1 MKKTLQRLLHLTLAA
16 AILLGAALPLPAAA
30 KPADPAPM
38 EVHFLDVGQGDC
50 TLVTCDGHAMLI
62 DTGDDTKGTAIQN
75 YLKKQKVKN
84 LDYLILTHP
93 DADHIG
99 GAPVVIT
106 KFEISKVFVS
116 NFEKDNNTYR
126 KLMQALDDKN
136 LRGITPAVESQY
148 KLGTAEFTILAPND
162 TYDTPNDS
170 SIALLLK
177 NGKNSFLFTGDAEA
191 TAEMDILAT
200 DIDISADV
208 YKVGH
213 HGSRSSTSKKFF
225 KAVDPDYAVISC
237 GEGNS
242 YGHPHAETLNTLRT
256 NGVAVYRTDEDGTII
271 ATADGKE
278 ISFNVPA
285 SETWK
290 AGEPTGSSAKNNAGG
305 KTSAAAQTAKT
316 GTGTKSSGSAPAAQ
330 SKNSTP
336 AVTPPA
342 TDKQTGGSTP
352 ASEKPAAETPA
363 PAPQPEN
370 NAPTQSESST
380 PAPESTPAIAEPT
393 PEPPAPATTEVTY
406 ILNVK
411 TKKFH
416 RPSCNSLPT
425 VNRLDSSES
434 RDSIIAQGYVPCKRC
449 NP

>member
-1 MKKTLQRLLHLTLAA
+1 MKTTLRKLLYLALA
-16 AILLGAALPLPAAA
+16 VSILLGAALPLPVTA
-30 KPADPAPM
+30 KTENPKPM

-62 DTGDDTKGTAIQN
+62 DAGDDTKGTAIQN
-75 YLKKQKVKN
+75 YLKKQKVKS

-99 GAPVVIT
+99 GAPVIIT
-106 KFEISKVFVS
+106 KFDISRVFVS
-116 NFEKDNNTYR
+116 NFEKDNKTYR
-126 KLMQALDDKN
+126 KLIQALDDKN
-136 LRGITPAVESQY
+136 LKGITPAVKSKY

-191 TAEMDILAT
+191 TAEMDILANG
-200 DIDISADV
+200 IDISADV

-213 HGSRSSTSKKFF
+213 HGSRSSTSQKFF
-225 KAVDPDYAVISC
+225 KTVDPDYVVISC

-256 NGVAVYRTDEDGTII
+256 NGVSVYRTDEDGTIV
-271 ATADGKE
+271 ASSDGKK

-290 AGEPTGSSAKNNAGG
+290 AGEPTGSSAKNAS
-305 KTSAAAQTAKT
+305 SA
-316 GTGTKSSGSAPAAQ
+316 KSSGTSPAAQ
-330 SKNSTP
+330 SKSS
-336 AVTPPA
+336 APA
-342 TDKQTGGSTP
+342 T
-352 ASEKPAAETPA
+352 ETPA
-363 PAPQPEN
+363 PAPQQE
-370 NAPTQSESST
+370 
-380 PAPESTPAIAEPT
+380 ESTPAAAEPA
-393 PEPPAPATTEVTY
+393 PEPPAPATTEITY
-406 ILNVK
+406 ILNTK

-434 RDSIIAQGYVPCKRC
+434 RDSIIAQGYDPCKRC